1 MRADSFLY
9 YVKFIFPYIRPY
21 WKILTLSLLCTFV
34 FALSNVFIM
43 PLVNDIVRE
52 VSSKNFAYFTNHV
65 LNASILFFIRL
76 TSKYLQTFIMEKTSY
91 QIMLDIRLKLYR
103 VIHYLPSDAYN
114 NQKHGDIT
122 SRILDDCNKIKDS
135 IFLNFESLLP
145 NGLTF
150 IGVVGYLFYLSW
162 PLALLSLIGAPVFI
176 ITLNYFSKRL
186 RKVSKQ
192 LQQNTADLTQMI
204 QESLMNMKI
213 IQIYTAEQKNINRFH
228 HIQKRYMK
236 GYIKEIKFK
245 ITREQIDAYSQYLI
259 FLVILWFGGYLAFN
273 DHISTPRLLSF
284 FTGIVLLVEP
294 SMVLTKIY
302 AATFQVTASIERV
315 TKLMNKEAP
324 VEPLEIKNNQDLSFS
339 SIIFDQVCFQYPGTE
354 TYALQNVSF
363 ELTEG
368 DLIGI
373 VGPSGSGKSTLV
385 NLIAKYYLP
394 TTGEIC
400 IDNRLLSDIPAPKLR
415 SNIAYVPQE
424 SLLFKSTIL
433 DNCRTG
439 NPNASIDDVIDAL
452 KLANAWEFV
461 QELPK
466 KLLTKIGTQGLTLS
480 GGQRQRL
487 SIARAILSRPKLLIL
502 DEATSALDSHS
513 EEKIQAAIQSLKGK
527 FTMIIIAHRLS
538 TIKDASKIIVI
549 DSGKIRDIGSHA
561 DLVERDGIYLELL
574 QKQSV
579 LT

>member
-1 MRADSFLY
+1 MRPDSFFY

-21 WKILTLSLLCTFV
+21 WKTLALSLLCTFL
-34 FALSNVFIM
+34 FALSNVYIM

-52 VSSKNFAYFTNHV
+52 VSNKNFTYFTNHV
-65 LNASILFFIRL
+65 VNASILFFIRL
-76 TSKYLQTFIMEKTSY
+76 TSKYLQTYIMEKTSY

-103 VIHYLPSDAYN
+103 IIHYLPTDAYN

-122 SRILDDCNKIKDS
+122 SRILDDCNKIKNS

-145 NGLTF
+145 NGLTL

-176 ITLNYFSKRL
+176 FTLSYFSKRL

-204 QESLMNMKI
+204 QESLINMKI
-213 IQIYTAEQKNINRFH
+213 IQIYTAEQKNINRFNH
-228 HIQKRYMK
+228 VQKRYMK

-245 ITREQIDAYSQYLI
+245 ITREQIDAYSQYFI
-259 FLVILWFGGYLAFN
+259 FLIILWFGGYLALN
-273 DHISTPRLLSF
+273 DYISTSRLMSF

-294 SMVLTKIY
+294 TIILTKIY
-302 AATFQVTASIERV
+302 ASTFQVTASIERV
-315 TKLMNKEAP
+315 NAILDQENPTKDLNNTSLP
-324 VEPLEIKNNQDLSFS
+324 PLNFN
-339 SIIFDQVCFQYPGTE
+339 SIIF
-354 TYALQNVSF
+354 NSVSF
-363 ELTEG
+363 SYPSSEVQSLKNISFKINKG
-368 DLIGI
+368 DFIGL
-373 VGPSGSGKSTLV
+373 VGPSGAGKSTIV
-385 NLIAKYYLP
+385 NLIAHYYSP
-394 TTGEIC
+394 TSGNIL
-400 IDNRLLSDIPAPKLR
+400 IDGVAIETLSSDYLR

-433 DNCRTG
+433 DNCRIG
-439 NPNASIDDVIDAL
+439 NPAASIEEVIEAL
-452 KLANAWEFV
+452 KLANAWDFV
-461 QELPK
+461 QKLPK
-466 KLLTKIGTQGLTLS
+466 QLLTKIGTQGLTLS

-487 SIARAILSRPKLLIL
+487 SIARAILSNPKLLIL

-538 TIKDASKIIVI
+538 TIKDASSIIVI
-549 DSGKIRDIGSHA
+549 DSGEIKEIGHHH
-561 DLVERDGIYLELL
+561 DLIHEKGIYQELL
-574 QKQSV
+574 QKQTI

>member
-1 MRADSFLY
+1 
-9 YVKFIFPYIRPY
+9 
-21 WKILTLSLLCTFV
+21 
-34 FALSNVFIM
+34 
-43 PLVNDIVRE
+43 
-52 VSSKNFAYFTNHV
+52 
-65 LNASILFFIRL
+65 
-76 TSKYLQTFIMEKTSY
+76 
-91 QIMLDIRLKLYR
+91 
-103 VIHYLPSDAYN
+103 
-114 NQKHGDIT
+114 
-122 SRILDDCNKIKDS
+122 
-135 IFLNFESLLP
+135 
-145 NGLTF
+145 
-150 IGVVGYLFYLSW
+150 
-162 PLALLSLIGAPVFI
+162 
-176 ITLNYFSKRL
+176 
-186 RKVSKQ
+186 
-192 LQQNTADLTQMI
+192 
-204 QESLMNMKI
+204 
-213 IQIYTAEQKNINRFH
+213 
-228 HIQKRYMK
+228 
-236 GYIKEIKFK
+236 
-245 ITREQIDAYSQYLI
+245 
-259 FLVILWFGGYLAFN
+259 
-273 DHISTPRLLSF
+273 
-284 FTGIVLLVEP
+284 
-294 SMVLTKIY
+294 MVLTKIY